1 MKHFCLFLDFEI
13 VAQNYYFQFEIFDRE
28 TMEDRFTKW
37 PLSVCC
43 WPYFH
48 NKPIFCLPSSIWAP
62 RFALLSPFPE
72 IFVKKLFF
80 FCISDRVKLT
90 IMIIRKFLIV
100 EYSRFHPIWMIFGIF
115 SKLSIFKVRL
125 SKSLFSPQFS
135 VKWFSLKN
143 CNLGWKIKKKNERFL
158 RIHSNSAF

>member
-80 FCISDRVKLT
+80 LYFWQGEINDNDYQEIFDCWIFQISPYLNDFWDFLK
-90 IMIIRKFLIV
+90 IIYFQSPSFKI
-100 EYSRFHPIWMIFGIF
+100 IIFASIF
-115 SKLSIFKVRL
+115 SKVISTQKLQFKK
-125 SKSLFSPQFS
+125 SKTKDFSEFILIQPS
-135 VKWFSLKN
+135 K
-143 CNLGWKIKKKNERFL
+143 
-158 RIHSNSAF
+158 